1 MLTPTAM
8 KTRRNPAAAYTAIG
22 LETGV
27 PGADP
32 HKLVLMLFEGALVSI
47 ATARNNM
54 QQRNIAEKGA
64 AVSQAINIIINGLKA
79 SIDAKAGGELADK
92 LDALYDYMANR
103 LLFANLNN
111 NVAALDEV
119 SRLLSEIK
127 SSWEEIANDPAAA
140 SRNKVAA

>member
-1 MLTPTAM
+1 MFIPAAM
-8 KTRRNPAAAYTAIG
+8 KTRQNPAAAYTAIG

-27 PGADP
+27 PIADP

-47 ATARNNM
+47 ATARNHM
-54 QQRNIAEKGA
+54 QQRNITEKGA
-64 AVSQAINIIINGLKA
+64 AISKSIDIIISGLKA
-79 SIDAKAGGELADK
+79 SINAEAGGELADK